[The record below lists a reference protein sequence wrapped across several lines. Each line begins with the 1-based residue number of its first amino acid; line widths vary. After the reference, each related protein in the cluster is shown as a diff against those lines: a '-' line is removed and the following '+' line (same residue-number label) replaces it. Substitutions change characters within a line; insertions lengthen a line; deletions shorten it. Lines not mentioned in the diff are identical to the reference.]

1 MDYFFVK
8 LSMKKKFLSMNK
20 SKNKIFDLILF
31 RKVMRFSRPYKFI
44 YYLLIFSAIS
54 LSIFSTISPY
64 LLKLVIDDYIVPKN
78 YDGFRF
84 IIFLMFLI
92 LVFEVIFQ
100 FIFIYYAN
108 WFGQKIIKDIRVVL
122 FKKILNFK
130 MSYFDNTPVGRLV
143 TRSVSDI
150 EVIASIFSQGL
161 FMIVADFL
169 KMGFV
174 VIIML
179 VLNWQLSL
187 IVFSILPI
195 IIYATKI
202 FQKSMKR
209 AFEDVRTQVAN
220 LNSFVQERINGIK
233 IVKLF
238 SRENIDYKIFNE
250 INNKHKKAWLKTVWY
265 NSIFFPVAEISTSVT
280 IGLLVW
286 YGGLQASLS
295 GAISIGTIFL
305 FIRMSQMLF
314 QPLRQIA
321 DKFNTLQMG
330 MVAANR
336 VFNII
341 EKENKNIKNG
351 KTEKLNIKGS
361 IEIKNLFFSYTEKEE
376 VLKGINFS
384 AKPGEK
390 VAIVGSTGAGKSTI
404 INLISRFYEFK
415 NGDIFIDDVSIKKFK
430 LQSLRRNIAIV
441 LQDVFLF
448 ADTIHNNISLF
459 DESISRKQI
468 IKAAKDIGVHD
479 FINSLPNNYDYNVK
493 ERGVMLSSG
502 QRQLI
507 AFLRAYVTNPSILI
521 LDEATSS
528 IDANSEELIQRATG
542 KISEG
547 KTSIIIAHRLS
558 TIRNADKI
566 IVLDKGNII
575 EVGDHNKLIANKSG
589 FYYNLFTTQYA
600 ENKRIKEISLS

>member
-1 MDYFFVK
+1 
-8 LSMKKKFLSMNK
+8 MKKKFLSMNK

-361 IEIKNLFFSYTEKEE
+361 IEIKNLFFSYNEKEE

-415 NGDIFIDDVSIKKFK
+415 NGDILIDDISIKKFK
-430 LQSLRRNIAIV
+430 LQSLRRNIALV

-459 DESISRKQI
+459 DQSISRKQI

-528 IDANSEELIQRATG
+528 IDVNSEELIQRATG

>member
-1 MDYFFVK
+1 
-8 LSMKKKFLSMNK
+8 MKKKFLSMNK

-415 NGDIFIDDVSIKKFK
+415 NGDILIDDISIKKFK
-430 LQSLRRNIAIV
+430 LQSLRRNIALV

-459 DESISRKQI
+459 DPSISRKQI

-528 IDANSEELIQRATG
+528 IDVNSEELIQRATS

-575 EVGDHNKLIANKSG
+575 EVGDHSSLIANKSG

>member
-174 VIIML
+174 VLIML

-361 IEIKNLFFSYTEKEE
+361 IEVKNLFFSYNEKEE

-415 NGDIFIDDVSIKKFK
+415 NGDILIDDISIKKFK
-430 LQSLRRNIAIV
+430 LQSLRRNIALV

-459 DESISRKQI
+459 DPSISRKQI

-528 IDANSEELIQRATG
+528 IDVNSEELIQRATN

-575 EVGDHNKLIANKSG
+575 EVGDHSKLIANKSG

>member
-20 SKNKIFDLILF
+20 SKNKIFDLMLF
-31 RKVMRFSRPYKFI
+31 KKVMRFSRPYKFI

-122 FKKILNFK
+122 FKKIINFK

-238 SRENIDYKIFNE
+238 SRENIDFKIFNE

-351 KTEKLNIKGS
+351 KTEKLKIKGS

-384 AKPGEK
+384 AQPGEK

-528 IDANSEELIQRATG
+528 IDANSEELIQRATS

>member
-20 SKNKIFDLILF
+20 SKNKIFDLMLF
-31 RKVMRFSRPYKFI
+31 KKVMRFSRPYKFI

-238 SRENIDYKIFNE
+238 SRENIDFKIFNE

-351 KTEKLNIKGS
+351 KTEKLKIKGS

-415 NGDIFIDDVSIKKFK
+415 NGDILIDDISIKKFK
-430 LQSLRRNIAIV
+430 LQSLRRNIALV

-459 DESISRKQI
+459 DPSISRKQI

-528 IDANSEELIQRATG
+528 IDANSEELIQRATS

-575 EVGDHNKLIANKSG
+575 EVGDHSSLIANKSG

>member
-174 VIIML
+174 VLIML

-238 SRENIDYKIFNE
+238 SRENIDFKIFNE

-361 IEIKNLFFSYTEKEE
+361 IEVKNLFFSYNEKEE

-415 NGDIFIDDVSIKKFK
+415 NGDILIDDISIKKFK
-430 LQSLRRNIAIV
+430 LQSLRRNIALV

-459 DESISRKQI
+459 DPSISRKQI

-528 IDANSEELIQRATG
+528 IDANSEELIQRATS

-575 EVGDHNKLIANKSG
+575 EVGDHSKLIANKSG